1 MACLT
6 RLGPVMYSPSGQ
18 CIPCTDPPSIMHF
31 DGTVLQI
38 YFTNHITNV
47 MTFFFQQKQL
57 FFALI
62 YPHIFQNGIGNSSGF
77 LLSVNTNKFSN
88 MSVLLVLFQLLE

>member
-1 MACLT
+1 MAYLT

-18 CIPCTDPPSIMHF
+18 CIPCTDPTSIMHF
-31 DGTVLQI
+31 DRTVLQI

-47 MTFFFQQKQL
+47 MTFFFSAKAT

-88 MSVLLVLFQLLE
+88 LSVLLILFQLLE

>member
-1 MACLT
+1 MVCLT
-6 RLGPVMYSPSGQ
+6 KLGPVMYSPSGQ
-18 CIPCTDPPSIMHF
+18 CIPCTDPTSIMHF

-47 MTFFFQQKQL
+47 MTFFFSAKAT

-62 YPHIFQNGIGNSSGF
+62 YSHIFQNAISNFSGF
-77 LLSVNTNKFSN
+77 LSSVNTNKFSN
-88 MSVLLVLFQLLE
+88 MSVLLILFQLLE

>member
-1 MACLT
+1 MVCLT

-18 CIPCTDPPSIMHF
+18 CIPCTDPTSIMHF

-47 MTFFFQQKQL
+47 MTFFFSAKAT

-62 YPHIFQNGIGNSSGF
+62 SPHIFQNAISNFSGF

-88 MSVLLVLFQLLE
+88 MYVLLILFQLLE

>member
-6 RLGPVMYSPSGQ
+6 RLGPVMYTPSGQ
-18 CIPCTDPPSIMHF
+18 CIPCTDPTSILHF

-47 MTFFFQQKQL
+47 MTFFFFSKSN

-62 YPHIFQNGIGNSSGF
+62 YPHIFQNAIGNSSGF

-88 MSVLLVLFQLLE
+88 MSVLLILFQLLE